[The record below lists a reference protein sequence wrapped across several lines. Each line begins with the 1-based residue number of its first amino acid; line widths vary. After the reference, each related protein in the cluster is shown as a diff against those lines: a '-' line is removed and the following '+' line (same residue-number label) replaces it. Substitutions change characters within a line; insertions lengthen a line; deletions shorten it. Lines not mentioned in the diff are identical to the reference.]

1 MPNKKL
7 EAVKNRI
14 DAPDLFT
21 IRTHRD
27 NNYQSWHARIALTD
41 RLYEGNW
48 AAAYPDEQVRAL
60 GPMVMNLVQ
69 TEMDDI
75 STLAAESEPSV
86 RIWPRKDT
94 KEAQDKSYFL
104 ESIAENYWERNR
116 GREMETELT
125 LDLVGTGVCFV
136 VVEEDDEGFPCFRR
150 IDPRMAYP
158 NVFRNEVFD
167 LFVAQEMK
175 IETARMVFA
184 NFTTLYGS
192 KIPADMADACEV
204 WEYYSADE
212 CIQGL
217 CLTRNGAPVEGTAE
231 IIHRWVPKAHPV
243 AFARMPSYDG
253 AFRGM
258 FDQIGGS
265 LLAKNRLVQLT
276 LDYADQAIYSPLI
289 SKGLL
294 NEDEMA
300 GPNAH
305 YRLDPNVGDAQIGR
319 MQPATSNPQ
328 LYGLLDFLDREQRAG
343 TAYPTS
349 RHGEV
354 SQSIASAAFVNS
366 TMGQLTSVVRKVQR
380 LVGRVRE
387 KALETA
393 FAFDREGSGKSETR
407 FLRRPVGR
415 KGTYVPE
422 KDIPE
427 KINVQVVYG
436 AGAGLDAM
444 AADTRVLQHL
454 GAKLISKETSR
465 EHIDY
470 IPEDAEEG
478 DRILSED
485 MQDAMVGKFLE
496 TADWQTIANVYI
508 AMSEEGV
515 PIAKA
520 IQDSIQAAPPAADPM
535 AAMGGAPPGGDMA
548 SLEAMAGAMG
558 GGMPSGG
565 AAGQGLALE
574 KGGTEEA
581 SDIGASLPP
590 LSDVRI

>member
-1 MPNKKL
+1 MRKDLKKM
-7 EAVKNRI
+7 ETHRVTGE
-14 DAPDLFT
+14 DLMNM
-21 IRTHRD
+21 RSHRD
-27 NNYQSWHARIALTD
+27 NDYQSWHKRIQITD
-41 RLYEGNW
+41 YLYDGNW
-48 AAAYPDEQVRAL
+48 AAVYPDESIKGV

-94 KEAQDKSYFL
+94 KEAQDKSYIL
-104 ESIAENYWERNR
+104 ESIAENYWTRNNA
-116 GREMETELT
+116 REMETELT
-125 LDLVGTGVCFV
+125 LDLVGSGGCFV
-136 VVEEDDEGFPCFRR
+136 VIDEDQEDGFPCIRR

-158 NVFRNEVFD
+158 NVFRNEIFD

-175 IETARMVFA
+175 LETAKQVFER
-184 NFTTLYGS
+184 FTGLYGS
-192 KIPADMADACEV
+192 NIPEDMADAVEV
-204 WEYYSADE
+204 WEYYSKDE
-212 CIQGL
+212 CMQAL
-217 CLTRNGAPVEGTAE
+217 SLVKNGKPVPNTAE
-231 IIHRWVPKAHPV
+231 ILHRWKPRAFPV
-243 AFARMPSYDG
+243 AFARLPSYDG

-265 LLAKNRLVQLT
+265 LMAKNRLVQLM
-276 LDYADQAIYSPLI
+276 LDYADQAIYAPLT

-294 NEDEMA
+294 NDEELP
-300 GPNAH
+300 GPQAH
-305 YRLDPNVGDAQIGR
+305 YRLDPNVPDAQMGR

-328 LYGLLDFLDREQRAG
+328 LYGLLDFLDREERAG

-387 KALETA
+387 RVLEA
-393 FAFDREGSGKSETR
+393 SFEVDRTGKGKGETR
-407 FLRRPVGR
+407 TLRRPVG
-415 KGTYVPE
+415 KKNSYVPE

-427 KINVQVVYG
+427 GVKVQVVYG

-478 DRILSED
+478 DRILRED

-496 TADWQTIANVYI
+496 GADWQTISSVYM
-508 AMSEEGV
+508 AMSDEGV
-515 PIAKA
+515 PIAEA
-520 IQDSIQAAPPAADPM
+520 IQKAVQMAAPPPEAQMPGAMPGGAPSLEDM
-535 AAMGGAPPGGDMA
+535 AAQMGGGVPMGGAPEQA
-548 SLEAMAGAMG
+548 
-558 GGMPSGG
+558 
-565 AAGQGLALE
+565 LALQ

-581 SDIGASLPP
+581 GVIGQSLPP
-590 LSDVRI
+590 LSDVRV